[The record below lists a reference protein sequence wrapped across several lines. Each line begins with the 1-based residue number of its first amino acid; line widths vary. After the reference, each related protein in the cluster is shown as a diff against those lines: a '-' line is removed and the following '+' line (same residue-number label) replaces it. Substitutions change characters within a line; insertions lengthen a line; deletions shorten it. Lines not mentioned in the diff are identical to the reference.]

1 VILVDT
7 SVLSLAFRRRRQ
19 SQPEPRPVQIFRRL
33 ILEDTPV
40 AIPGIVLQEILSGVR
55 TDIQFARL
63 QRLLE
68 AFSILTAERQDH
80 VLAAQ
85 ISNAC
90 RRKGLSMSAV
100 DCLIAALAT
109 SREAF
114 LFTLDEDF
122 SRMAPNC
129 GLKLYN
135 TEVRTS

>member
-1 VILVDT
+1 MILVDT
-7 SVLSLAFRRRRQ
+7 SVLSLAFRHRRRA
-19 SQPEPRPVQIFRRL
+19 QPEPRPVQIFRRML
-33 ILEDTPV
+33 LEDTPV

-55 TDIQFARL
+55 TDIEFTRL
-63 QRLLE
+63 QRLLG

-80 VLAAQ
+80 ILAAQ

-109 SREAF
+109 LREAF

-122 SRMAPNC
+122 SRMAPIC
-129 GLKLYN
+129 GLKLFKS
-135 TEVRTS
+135 EVRTS